1 MSQFEAWLNTKLQ
14 ELKTDETVFGPYI
27 ISILEGDEETEE
39 EKREGLTGI
48 LSDCLDNEDDIEKA
62 LNDILMRWKSLS
74 DQNNDSANKLNE
86 DVQKLDITEK
96 MRAITQEKIANTK
109 VKKFEKSEEEKK
121 LKEAILSGYRE
132 GGDGSEEDEDDDGD
146 TNLGPANSNAE
157 SVKQVNKIVKTVIS
171 VVEDS
176 HHISIILYLF
186 GIVISRFWLL
196 GITSYCARHSVPVSI
211 IISSHY

>member
-62 LNDILMRWKSLS
+62 LNDILTRWKSLS

-121 LKEAILSGYRE
+121 
-132 GGDGSEEDEDDDGD
+132 
-146 TNLGPANSNAE
+146 
-157 SVKQVNKIVKTVIS
+157 
-171 VVEDS
+171 
-176 HHISIILYLF
+176 
-186 GIVISRFWLL
+186 
-196 GITSYCARHSVPVSI
+196 
-211 IISSHY
+211 

>member
-132 GGDGSEEDEDDDGD
+132 GGDGSEEDEDGNGD

-176 HHISIILYLF
+176 HHISNRGEIKLHL
-186 GIVISRFWLL
+186 SRKSRRKIGKFPKVCSL
-196 GITSYCARHSVPVSI
+196 GW
-211 IISSHY
+211 